1 MDHPDRHAELAALE
15 ALLRSPEARWATL
28 APVLVERM
36 GADRLRSVVAATLER
51 LGGLTGVDDGSAGLR
66 VHGPAGHVLAWAHV
80 DATGALDGLMLAP
93 RLQRRGL
100 SPAAGLRVRAVVLLA
115 LFALAVLQAW
125 RATTVGDWA
134 ADLAGESVVAVVLG
148 GVTPWRTLPAALR
161 APIGA
166 LATVGAASAVRLPG
180 LPAGDITGSALEFLL
195 VAGLLVLVGRSRRFR
210 WGTPGSTLSF
220 PLRGPWYVMQGGGR
234 LLNHHAGLPEQR
246 AAVDLLR
253 VGRWGTRRR
262 GARRDDPASYLAFG
276 APVHAPCGGRV
287 VSAVGDLPDQVPG
300 RPRYGPPYGNHVAID
315 NGTGTVRLAH
325 LRQGSVRVAAG
336 DVVRAGQVLGEVGNS
351 GNSSEPH
358 LHVHA
363 DQDGDGLDLV
373 FADVP
378 GALFRGRS
386 VRAG

>member
-28 APVLVERM
+28 APVLVERV
-36 GADRLRSVVAATLER
+36 GADRLRSVVAATLQR

-210 WGTPGSTLSF
+210 WGAPGSTLSF
-220 PLRGPWYVMQGGGR
+220 PLRGPWYVMQGAGACSTIMRGCPSSGPPSTCCASGAGAPAGGAR
-234 LLNHHAGLPEQR
+234 DATTRRPTWRSARRCTRR
-246 AAVDLLR
+246 AAGGWCR
-253 VGRWGTRRR
+253 RSATCRTRSPAGPATGRRT
-262 GARRDDPASYLAFG
+262 A
-276 APVHAPCGGRV
+276 
-287 VSAVGDLPDQVPG
+287 
-300 RPRYGPPYGNHVAID
+300 
-315 NGTGTVRLAH
+315 TM
-325 LRQGSVRVAAG
+325 
-336 DVVRAGQVLGEVGNS
+336 
-351 GNSSEPH
+351 
-358 LHVHA
+358 
-363 DQDGDGLDLV
+363 
-373 FADVP
+373 
-378 GALFRGRS
+378 
-386 VRAG
+386 